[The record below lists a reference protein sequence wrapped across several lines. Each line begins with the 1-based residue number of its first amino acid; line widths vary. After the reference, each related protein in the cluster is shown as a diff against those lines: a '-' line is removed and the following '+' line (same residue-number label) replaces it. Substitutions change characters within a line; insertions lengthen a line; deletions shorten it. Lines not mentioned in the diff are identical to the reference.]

1 MPRLQ
6 NKIFIV
12 TGAAHGLGRATAEA
26 YVKEGAKVVI
36 ADINCEAGIA
46 AANDLGDAAPCI
58 HLDSMSA
65 RIDQNVDRTGGAT
78 VRRFGCIGPERCGTV
93 FGTCYRFRC
102 QKLECHL
109 CHQYSR
115 VFPWSKICCPANA
128 RQLGINYQHGLSCWK
143 ESCAGNELLCVFQ
156 GGRNCHY
163 GGARTGTCA

>member
-78 VRRFGCIGPERCGTV
+78 VRRFGCIGPELR
-93 FGTCYRFRC
+93 YSFRD
-102 QKLECHL
+102 
-109 CHQYSR
+109 
-115 VFPWSKICCPANA
+115 
-128 RQLGINYQHGLSCWK
+128 
-143 ESCAGNELLCVFQ
+143 LLPI
-156 GGRNCHY
+156 
-163 GGARTGTCA
+163 